1 MPRYACVYVCVSV
14 RELIPRDVKDA
25 TERSAETHRTQSAD
39 STCAGRL
46 NYMPAGG
53 NGGLTKHK
61 QITVPRRSGVLVG
74 VSISAHAYL
83 DDIREAGCAL
93 CLRTCIVLYEHRLHS
108 DEQQR
113 DDLDLKT
120 DRVRRTLW

>member
-1 MPRYACVYVCVSV
+1 MRL
-14 RELIPRDVKDA
+14 REVQKH
-25 TERSAETHRTQSAD
+25 TKTQSAH

-61 QITVPRRSGVLVG
+61 QTTVPRRSGVLVG

-83 DDIREAGCAL
+83 DDTREAGCAL
-93 CLRTCIVLYEHRLHS
+93 CLRTCVVRASTYS

-113 DDLDLKT
+113 DDLNLKI